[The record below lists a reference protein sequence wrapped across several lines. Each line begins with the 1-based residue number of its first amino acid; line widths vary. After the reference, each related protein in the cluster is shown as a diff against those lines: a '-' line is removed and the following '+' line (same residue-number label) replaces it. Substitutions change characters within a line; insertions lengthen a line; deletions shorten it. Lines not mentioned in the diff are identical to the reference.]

1 MKTKFISIIL
11 LGASLGLGSCSDY
24 LDMTPTD
31 RASDKLVWSKLD
43 YAEQAVNDFYRYIDY
58 LGVYR
63 DGQCL
68 AGMTEALTDQLK
80 YGSYNY
86 MSKCQIPS
94 EIAYGGSVLTVNYVS
109 TYLGNWT
116 TMYEYVRRV
125 NEGINKLKKYASFGQ
140 TDEERLEAEMRFF
153 RGYLYTDLLKRYKE
167 VIIYDENLD
176 NIKKDMPVSSEADGW
191 NFVYNDLKYAG
202 EHLPVDKTPNGRL
215 TSGAAY
221 AMLSR
226 AMLYAERWD
235 DARIAAEKVM
245 GMGYELEA
253 KEDYSNAFKAGSKE
267 AILQY
272 CYDKSSTVT
281 HDFDGY
287 MVPGGDKALDGNS
300 MTGGFGTPTQ
310 EMVESYEYAD
320 GSGFPDWSAWHTAE
334 GTTTTPP
341 YDKLEPRFKA
351 TILYNGA
358 TWKGRTLQLYVDG
371 NDGYMDFATTGQDN
385 VHKSTTGYLIRKFAS
400 DDTNINFSSIL
411 SGQYWIEM
419 RLAEIYL
426 IRSEAYARQNEFGK
440 AYADLKTIRDRVGL
454 PELAQQNNW
463 SDYLEDLSKE
473 RICELG
479 MEGHRYFDLIRW
491 GIAVRTLDHKRL
503 HGVKITQAGGSFSY
517 ARVECDTQ
525 DRLFPEKYTIFPI
538 PYTELQDNTLCEQ
551 NELWK

>member
-1 MKTKFISIIL
+1 MKTKVLSIIL

-58 LGVYR
+58 LGAYR

-86 MSKCQIPS
+86 MAKCQIPS

-109 TYLGNWT
+109 TYLGNWG

-140 TDEERLEAEMRFF
+140 ADEERLEAEMRFF

-341 YDKLEPRFKA
+341 YAKLEPRFKA

-358 TWKGRTLQLYVDG
+358 TWKGRPIESFVNGTDG
-371 NDGYMDFATTGQDN
+371 WAAWKTDAKPEGR
-385 VHKSTTGYLIRKFAS
+385 STTGYYLRKLVDEAHNFTSIQASTQPWTEIR
-400 DDTNINFSSIL
+400 
-411 SGQYWIEM
+411 Y
-419 RLAEIYL
+419 AEVLLNHAEACYHLNGYTDKANKDIKD
-426 IRSEAYARQNEFGK
+426 IRN
-440 AYADLKTIRDRVGL
+440 RVGL
-454 PELAQQNNW
+454 
-463 SDYLEDLSKE
+463 
-473 RICELG
+473 
-479 MEGHRYFDLIRW
+479 
-491 GIAVRTLDHKRL
+491 
-503 HGVKITQAGGSFSY
+503 SY
-517 ARVECDTQ
+517 TD
-525 DRLFPEKYTIFPI
+525 
-538 PYTELQDNTLCEQ
+538 
-551 NELWK
+551 